1 MKEVMNIGIGGK
13 SFVVETSAYEILRD
27 YLELFSSKIKPGESS
42 EVMEDIESR
51 IAELCSENISAY
63 KNVVTES
70 IVVKIVTQLGLPN
83 GESYRPFQGAAAGA
97 AKGAAGAA
105 TGAAS
110 ASSGTSGAYSGAS
123 SGSAT
128 GTSAGAASAYSGAAG
143 AAYGAGAEEQGV
155 PKKLFRDSDD
165 KMIGGVCSGLGFYLG
180 ADPVL
185 VRVLFLIALLF
196 GTLGFWVY
204 LIIWIVAPLAVNPV
218 QKCEMRG
225 LAPTAENLGKFSNK
239 SK

>member
-13 SFVVETSAYEILRD
+13 SFVVETSAYEILKD

-83 GESYRPFQGAAAGA
+83 GESYRPFQGVAAGA
-97 AKGAAGAA
+97 ANGAAGSAA
-105 TGAAS
+105 
-110 ASSGTSGAYSGAS
+110 
-123 SGSAT
+123 GSAT
-128 GTSAGAASAYSGAAG
+128 GTSGAYSGAAG
-143 AAYGAGAEEQGV
+143 AAYGAGAEEQSV

>member
-13 SFVVETSAYEILRD
+13 SFVVETSAYEILKD

-51 IAELCSENISAY
+51 IAELCSENINAY

-83 GESYRPFQGAAAGA
+83 GESYRPFQGAASGA
-97 AKGAAGAA
+97 AKG
-105 TGAAS
+105 
-110 ASSGTSGAYSGAS
+110 
-123 SGSAT
+123 AT
-128 GTSAGAASAYSGAAG
+128 GTSAGSSTGTSAGTSGAYSGAAG
-143 AAYGAGAEEQGV
+143 AAYGAGAEEQRV

>member
-13 SFVVETSAYEILRD
+13 SFVVETSAYEILKD

-83 GESYRPFQGAAAGA
+83 GESYRPFQGAASGA
-97 AKGAAGAA
+97 ASGAA
-105 TGAAS
+105 TGTSAGSSAGAAS
-110 ASSGTSGAYSGAS
+110 ASSGTSG
-123 SGSAT
+123 
-128 GTSAGAASAYSGAAG
+128 AYSGAAG
-143 AAYGAGAEEQGV
+143 AAYGAGAEEQSV

>member
-97 AKGAAGAA
+97 AKGA
-105 TGAAS
+105 TGASTGAS
-110 ASSGTSGAYSGAS
+110 TGTSTGTSAGS
-123 SGSAT
+123 SAGSAT
-128 GTSAGAASAYSGAAG
+128 GTSGAYSGAAG
-143 AAYGAGAEEQGV
+143 AAYGAGAEEQRV

>member
-110 ASSGTSGAYSGAS
+110 ASSGASG
-123 SGSAT
+123 
-128 GTSAGAASAYSGAAG
+128 AYSGAAG
-143 AAYGAGAEEQGV
+143 AAYGAGAEEQSV

>member
-13 SFVVETSAYEILRD
+13 SFVVETSAYEILKD

-83 GESYRPFQGAAAGA
+83 GESYRPFQGAAS
-97 AKGAAGAA
+97 GAA
-105 TGAAS
+105 TG
-110 ASSGTSGAYSGAS
+110 
-123 SGSAT
+123 AT
-128 GTSAGAASAYSGAAG
+128 GTSAGASAGSATGTSGAYSGAAG
-143 AAYGAGAEEQGV
+143 AAYGAGAEEQRV

>member
-51 IAELCSENISAY
+51 IAELCSENINAY

-97 AKGAAGAA
+97 ANGAAGAA
-105 TGAAS
+105 AGAAS
-110 ASSGTSGAYSGAS
+110 ASSGTSG
-123 SGSAT
+123 
-128 GTSAGAASAYSGAAG
+128 AYSGAAG
-143 AAYGAGAEEQGV
+143 AAYGAGAEEQSV

>member
-1 MKEVMNIGIGGK
+1 MNIGIGGK

-110 ASSGTSGAYSGAS
+110 ASSGTSGAYSGA
-123 SGSAT
+123 
-128 GTSAGAASAYSGAAG
+128 AG
-143 AAYGAGAEEQGV
+143 AAYGAGAEEQRV

>member
-83 GESYRPFQGAAAGA
+83 GESYRPFKGAAAGA
-97 AKGAAGAA
+97 ANGAAGASAGAA
-105 TGAAS
+105 TGTS
-110 ASSGTSGAYSGAS
+110 ADSSSGA
-123 SGSAT
+123 
-128 GTSAGAASAYSGAAG
+128 AGAYSGAAG
-143 AAYGAGAEEQGV
+143 AAYGAGAEEQHV

>member
-70 IVVKIVTQLGLPN
+70 IVVKIVTQLSLPN

-97 AKGAAGAA
+97 ANGAAGAA
-105 TGAAS
+105 AGSS
-110 ASSGTSGAYSGAS
+110 A
-123 SGSAT
+123 GSAT
-128 GTSAGAASAYSGAAG
+128 GTSGAYSGAAG
-143 AAYGAGAEEQGV
+143 AAYGAGAEEQRV

>member
-97 AKGAAGAA
+97 AKGAAG
-105 TGAAS
+105 
-110 ASSGTSGAYSGAS
+110 
-123 SGSAT
+123 SAT
-128 GTSAGAASAYSGAAG
+128 GTSAGTSGAYSGAAG
-143 AAYGAGAEEQGV
+143 AAYGAGAEEQRV

>member
-83 GESYRPFQGAAAGA
+83 GESYRPFQGTAAGA
-97 AKGAAGAA
+97 AKGAASASAGAA
-105 TGAAS
+105 TGAS
-110 ASSGTSGAYSGAS
+110 
-123 SGSAT
+123 T
-128 GTSAGAASAYSGAAG
+128 GTSAGAAGAYSGAAG
-143 AAYGAGAEEQGV
+143 AAYGAGAEEQRV

>member
-13 SFVVETSAYEILRD
+13 SFVVETSAYEILKD

-51 IAELCSENISAY
+51 IAELCSENINAY

-97 AKGAAGAA
+97 AKGAAGSAA
-105 TGAAS
+105 
-110 ASSGTSGAYSGAS
+110 
-123 SGSAT
+123 GSAT
-128 GTSAGAASAYSGAAG
+128 GTSGAYSGAAG
-143 AAYGAGAEEQGV
+143 AAYGAGAEEQRV
-155 PKKLFRDSDD
+155 PKKLFRDADD

>member
-97 AKGAAGAA
+97 ANGAAGAA
-105 TGAAS
+105 AGSS
-110 ASSGTSGAYSGAS
+110 A
-123 SGSAT
+123 GSAT
-128 GTSAGAASAYSGAAG
+128 GTSGAYSGAAG
-143 AAYGAGAEEQGV
+143 AAYGAGAEEQRV

>member
-110 ASSGTSGAYSGAS
+110 ASSGTSGAYSGA
-123 SGSAT
+123 
-128 GTSAGAASAYSGAAG
+128 AG
-143 AAYGAGAEEQGV
+143 AAYGAGAEEQSV

>member
-51 IAELCSENISAY
+51 IAELCSENINAY

-97 AKGAAGAA
+97 ANGAAGAA

-110 ASSGTSGAYSGAS
+110 ASSGTSGAYSGA
-123 SGSAT
+123 
-128 GTSAGAASAYSGAAG
+128 AG
-143 AAYGAGAEEQGV
+143 AAYGAGAEEQSV

>member
-83 GESYRPFQGAAAGA
+83 GESYRPFQGAASGA

-105 TGAAS
+105 A
-110 ASSGTSGAYSGAS
+110 
-123 SGSAT
+123 GSAT
-128 GTSAGAASAYSGAAG
+128 GTSAGASAGAATGASGAYSGAAG
-143 AAYGAGAEEQGV
+143 AAYGAGAEEQRV

>member
-13 SFVVETSAYEILRD
+13 SFVVETSAYEILKD

-97 AKGAAGAA
+97 AKGAAS
-105 TGAAS
+105 TSSGAAS
-110 ASSGTSGAYSGAS
+110 ASSGTSGASSGA
-123 SGSAT
+123 
-128 GTSAGAASAYSGAAG
+128 AGAYSGAAG
-143 AAYGAGAEEQGV
+143 AAYGAGAEEQSV

>member
-13 SFVVETSAYEILRD
+13 SFVVETSAYEILKD

-83 GESYRPFQGAAAGA
+83 GESYRPFQGAASGA
-97 AKGAAGAA
+97 AKGAASASAGAA
-105 TGAAS
+105 TGA
-110 ASSGTSGAYSGAS
+110 SG
-123 SGSAT
+123 
-128 GTSAGAASAYSGAAG
+128 AYSGAAG
-143 AAYGAGAEEQGV
+143 AAYGAGAEEQRV

>member
-51 IAELCSENISAY
+51 IAELCSENINAY

-83 GESYRPFQGAAAGA
+83 GESYIPFQGAAAGA
-97 AKGAAGAA
+97 AKGA
-105 TGAAS
+105 
-110 ASSGTSGAYSGAS
+110 
-123 SGSAT
+123 T
-128 GTSAGAASAYSGAAG
+128 GTSAGTSGAYSGAAG
-143 AAYGAGAEEQGV
+143 AAYGAGAEEQSV

>member
-13 SFVVETSAYEILRD
+13 SFVVETSAYEILKD

-51 IAELCSENISAY
+51 IAELCSENINAY

-97 AKGAAGAA
+97 AKGAAS
-105 TGAAS
+105 AS
-110 ASSGTSGAYSGAS
+110 AGAS
-123 SGSAT
+123 AGSAT
-128 GTSAGAASAYSGAAG
+128 GSSAGTSGAYSGAAG
-143 AAYGAGAEEQGV
+143 AAYGAGAEEQRV

>member
-13 SFVVETSAYEILRD
+13 SFVVETSAYEILKD

-97 AKGAAGAA
+97 ANGAAGAA
-105 TGAAS
+105 AGSS
-110 ASSGTSGAYSGAS
+110 A
-123 SGSAT
+123 GSAT
-128 GTSAGAASAYSGAAG
+128 GTSGAYSGAAG
-143 AAYGAGAEEQGV
+143 AAYGAGAEEQRV

>member
-97 AKGAAGAA
+97 AKGATGTSAGSS
-105 TGAAS
+105 TGT
-110 ASSGTSGAYSGAS
+110 SSGTSG
-123 SGSAT
+123 
-128 GTSAGAASAYSGAAG
+128 AYSGAAG
-143 AAYGAGAEEQGV
+143 AAYGAGAEEQSV

>member
-51 IAELCSENISAY
+51 IAELCSENINAY

-97 AKGAAGAA
+97 AKGAASASAGAA
-105 TGAAS
+105 TGASTGTS
-110 ASSGTSGAYSGAS
+110 AGTSGAYSGA
-123 SGSAT
+123 T
-128 GTSAGAASAYSGAAG
+128 G
-143 AAYGAGAEEQGV
+143 AAYGAGAEEQRV

>member
-97 AKGAAGAA
+97 ANGAAGAA
-105 TGAAS
+105 AGAA
-110 ASSGTSGAYSGAS
+110 A
-123 SGSAT
+123 GSAT
-128 GTSAGAASAYSGAAG
+128 GTSGAYSGAAG
-143 AAYGAGAEEQGV
+143 AAYGAGAEEQSV

>member
-97 AKGAAGAA
+97 AKGA
-105 TGAAS
+105 TGASTGTS
-110 ASSGTSGAYSGAS
+110 AGSSAGSATGTSGAYSG
-123 SGSAT
+123 T
-128 GTSAGAASAYSGAAG
+128 AG
-143 AAYGAGAEEQGV
+143 AAYGAGAEEQRV

>member
-83 GESYRPFQGAAAGA
+83 GESYRPFQGAASGA
-97 AKGAAGAA
+97 AKGAASTSAGAA
-105 TGAAS
+105 TGAS
-110 ASSGTSGAYSGAS
+110 
-123 SGSAT
+123 T
-128 GTSAGAASAYSGAAG
+128 GTSAGTSGAYSGAAG
-143 AAYGAGAEEQGV
+143 AAYGAGAEEQRV

>member
-97 AKGAAGAA
+97 A
-105 TGAAS
+105 TG
-110 ASSGTSGAYSGAS
+110 
-123 SGSAT
+123 AT
-128 GTSAGAASAYSGAAG
+128 GTSGAYSGAAG
-143 AAYGAGAEEQGV
+143 AAYGAGAEEQRV

>member
-97 AKGAAGAA
+97 AKGAASASAGAA
-105 TGAAS
+105 TGAS
-110 ASSGTSGAYSGAS
+110 
-123 SGSAT
+123 T
-128 GTSAGAASAYSGAAG
+128 GTSAGAAGAYSGAAG
-143 AAYGAGAEEQGV
+143 AAYSAGAEEQRV

>member
-83 GESYRPFQGAAAGA
+83 GESYRPFQGAASGA

-110 ASSGTSGAYSGAS
+110 ASSGTSGAYSGA
-123 SGSAT
+123 
-128 GTSAGAASAYSGAAG
+128 AGV
-143 AAYGAGAEEQGV
+143 AYGAGAEEQSV

>member
-97 AKGAAGAA
+97 AKGA
-105 TGAAS
+105 T
-110 ASSGTSGAYSGAS
+110 GTSA
-123 SGSAT
+123 GSAT
-128 GTSAGAASAYSGAAG
+128 GTSGAYSGAAG
-143 AAYGAGAEEQGV
+143 AAYGAGAEEQRV

>member
-97 AKGAAGAA
+97 AKGAAS
-105 TGAAS
+105 AS
-110 ASSGTSGAYSGAS
+110 AGAS
-123 SGSAT
+123 T
-128 GTSAGAASAYSGAAG
+128 GTSAGTSGAYSGAAG
-143 AAYGAGAEEQGV
+143 AAYGAGAEEQRV

>member
-83 GESYRPFQGAAAGA
+83 GESYRPFQGVAAGA
-97 AKGAAGAA
+97 ANGAAGAA
-105 TGAAS
+105 AGSS
-110 ASSGTSGAYSGAS
+110 A
-123 SGSAT
+123 GSAT
-128 GTSAGAASAYSGAAG
+128 GTSAGTSGAYSGAAG
-143 AAYGAGAEEQGV
+143 AAYGAGAEEQSV

>member
-13 SFVVETSAYEILRD
+13 SFVVETSAYEILKD

-51 IAELCSENISAY
+51 IAELCSENINAY

-83 GESYRPFQGAAAGA
+83 GESYRPFQGASAGV
-97 AKGAAGAA
+97 
-105 TGAAS
+105 S
-110 ASSGTSGAYSGAS
+110 
-123 SGSAT
+123 T
-128 GTSAGAASAYSGAAG
+128 GTSAGAAGAYSGAAG
-143 AAYGAGAEEQGV
+143 AAYGAGAEEQSV

>member
-13 SFVVETSAYEILRD
+13 SFVVETSAYEILKD

-83 GESYRPFQGAAAGA
+83 GESYRPFQGAS
-97 AKGAAGAA
+97 AGAA
-105 TGAAS
+105 TGAAGAAADAS
-110 ASSGTSGAYSGAS
+110 A
-123 SGSAT
+123 GSAT
-128 GTSAGAASAYSGAAG
+128 GTSTGASGAYSGAAG
-143 AAYGAGAEEQGV
+143 AAYSAGAEEQRV

>member
-13 SFVVETSAYEILRD
+13 SFVVETSAYEILKD

-83 GESYRPFQGAAAGA
+83 GESYRPFQGAASGA
-97 AKGAAGAA
+97 ANGAASTSAGAA
-105 TGAAS
+105 TGA
-110 ASSGTSGAYSGAS
+110 SG
-123 SGSAT
+123 
-128 GTSAGAASAYSGAAG
+128 AYSGAAG
-143 AAYGAGAEEQGV
+143 AAYSAGAEEQRV

>member
-13 SFVVETSAYEILRD
+13 SFVVETSAYEILKD

-83 GESYRPFQGAAAGA
+83 GESYRPFQGAASGA
-97 AKGAAGAA
+97 AKGA
-105 TGAAS
+105 T
-110 ASSGTSGAYSGAS
+110 GTSAGS
-123 SGSAT
+123 SAGSAT
-128 GTSAGAASAYSGAAG
+128 GTSAGTSGAYSGAAG
-143 AAYGAGAEEQGV
+143 AAYGAGAEEQRV

>member
-83 GESYRPFQGAAAGA
+83 GESYRPFQGAASGA

-110 ASSGTSGAYSGAS
+110 ASSGTSGAYSGA
-123 SGSAT
+123 
-128 GTSAGAASAYSGAAG
+128 AG
-143 AAYGAGAEEQGV
+143 AAYSAGAEEQRV

>member
-83 GESYRPFQGAAAGA
+83 GESYRPFQGAASGA

-110 ASSGTSGAYSGAS
+110 ASSGTSGAYSGA
-123 SGSAT
+123 
-128 GTSAGAASAYSGAAG
+128 AG
-143 AAYGAGAEEQGV
+143 AAYGAGAEEQSV

>member
-83 GESYRPFQGAAAGA
+83 GESYIPFQGAAAGA
-97 AKGAAGAA
+97 AKGA
-105 TGAAS
+105 
-110 ASSGTSGAYSGAS
+110 
-123 SGSAT
+123 T
-128 GTSAGAASAYSGAAG
+128 GTSAAYSGAAG
-143 AAYGAGAEEQGV
+143 VAYGAGAEEQSV